1 MRRGRETFEIYC
13 SDGHY
18 APTVNRSPEKAAQL
32 IATELGY
39 KSFEELKPI
48 LNPDKAI
55 NRMGEEERNKLEMLE
70 RMGVRIETID
80 GNDIITINERSLI
93 DFHHMC
99 GKEFGVDC
107 IFHYSVVENLLKETK
122 YWTSRANE
130 FHTLGEMMA
139 NRLKKIDPDFDTKKS
154 PNN

>member
-1 MRRGRETFEIYC
+1 MRRGRELFEIC
-13 SDGHY
+13 CSSDGHY
-18 APTVNRSPEKAAQL
+18 APTVNRSPEEAAQL

-55 NRMGEEERNKLEMLE
+55 KRMGEEERNKLEMLE

-80 GNDIITINERSLI
+80 GNDIITINEGSLI

-99 GKEFGVDC
+99 GQEFNVDC
-107 IFHYSVVENLLKETK
+107 IFHYSVVENLLKSLGAETH
-122 YWTSRANE
+122 RLIE
-130 FHTLGEMMA
+130 LQFLGEMMA
-139 NRLKKIDPDFDTKKS
+139 NRLKKIDPDFDK
-154 PNN
+154 

>member
-1 MRRGRETFEIYC
+1 MSRGRETFEIYC

-18 APTVNRSPEKAAQL
+18 APTVYRSPEEAAQL

-55 NRMGEEERNKLEMLE
+55 KRMGEEERNKMQQLE
-70 RMGVRIETID
+70 RMGVRIETIG
-80 GNDIITINERSLI
+80 GNDIMTINEGSLI
-93 DFHHMC
+93 DFHNSC
-99 GKEFGVDC
+99 GQEFNVDC

-130 FHTLGEMMA
+130 FHTLGEIMA
-139 NRLKKIDPDFDTKKS
+139 HQLKAIDPDFDTKKNL
-154 PNN
+154 NN

>member
-18 APTVNRSPEKAAQL
+18 APTVNRSPEEAAQL

-48 LNPDKAI
+48 LNPDKAMK
-55 NRMGEEERNKLEMLE
+55 RMGEEERNKLKMLE
-70 RMGVRIETID
+70 RMGIRIEIID
-80 GNDIITINERSLI
+80 GNDIITINEKSLM
-93 DFHHMC
+93 DFHNGC
-99 GKEFGVDC
+99 GQEFNVDC
-107 IFHYSVVENLLKETK
+107 TFHCSVVEHLLKETK

-139 NRLKKIDPDFDTKKS
+139 NRLNKIDPDFFD
-154 PNN
+154 N